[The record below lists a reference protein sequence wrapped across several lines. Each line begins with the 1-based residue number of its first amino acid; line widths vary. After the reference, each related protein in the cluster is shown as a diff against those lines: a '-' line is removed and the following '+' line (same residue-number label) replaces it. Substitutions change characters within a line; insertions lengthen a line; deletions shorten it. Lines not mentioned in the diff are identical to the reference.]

1 MLLISH
7 INLKVLTVTLI
18 ATLVLIAGCGGSKT
32 TSEDTPT
39 EAYKRLYA
47 AVKSKDSEA
56 IKQQVTKKTIEL
68 AEMSAQRFGKP
79 VEQAYENGFTATT
92 FSDTLPTMRDER
104 VKDDMGAVEV
114 WNAKDNKWEDLP
126 FILEDG
132 TWKLAMGDAFSGSY
146 QSPGK
151 GRDFREREAAN
162 AVSNSRVI
170 IPENNTNLTGN
181 TASNSK

>member
-1 MLLISH
+1 MQGISH
-7 INLKVLTVTLI
+7 INLKVLTVILS
-18 ATLVLIAGCGGSKT
+18 ATLALITGCGGNKT
-32 TSEDTPT
+32 TGEDTPT

-47 AVKSKDSEA
+47 AVKSKDTES
-56 IKQQVTKKTIEL
+56 IKQQVSKKTINM

-79 VEQAYENGFTATT
+79 IEQAYENGFTATT
-92 FSDTLPTMRDER
+92 YSNTLPTMRDER

-114 WNAKDNKWEDLP
+114 WNAKDSKWEDLP
-126 FILEDG
+126 FIFEDG

-162 AVSNSRVI
+162 IVSNSNVI
-170 IPENNTNLTGN
+170 ILGNNANLPQN
-181 TASNSK
+181 RASNSK

>member
-7 INLKVLTVTLI
+7 INLKVLTVILI
-18 ATLVLIAGCGGSKT
+18 AALVPIAGCGGSKT

-39 EAYKRLYA
+39 AAYKRLYS
-47 AVKSKDSEA
+47 AVKSKDIES
-56 IKQQVTKKTIEL
+56 IKLQVTKKTVSM

-79 VEQAYENGFTATT
+79 LDQAYENGFTATT
-92 FSDTLPTMRDER
+92 FSNTLPSMRDER
-104 VKDDMGAVEV
+104 IKGDMGAVEV
-114 WNAKDNKWEDLP
+114 WNAKDSKWEDLP

-132 TWKLAMGDAFSGSY
+132 TWKLAMGDAFAGSY

-162 AVSNSRVI
+162 AVSNSKVI
-170 IPENNTNLTGN
+170 ILGNNANSPGN
-181 TASNSK
+181 MASNSK